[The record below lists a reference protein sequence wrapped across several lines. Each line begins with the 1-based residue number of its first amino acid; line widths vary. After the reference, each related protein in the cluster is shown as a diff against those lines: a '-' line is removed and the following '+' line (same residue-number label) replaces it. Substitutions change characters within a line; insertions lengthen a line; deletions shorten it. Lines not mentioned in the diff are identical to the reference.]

1 MLQEMVSHTDLI
13 PENLEAWRAV
23 AANAWYDGVDGV
35 MSFNLFPKLPGTP
48 QTELARTAWQEMGDP
63 EGLVGLDKLYCIEHL
78 HYDDNC
84 YLFKSVPRE
93 GRLPVTINKG
103 ATVTRNLPVAD
114 NISGL
119 ADRVKKLQLRICLE
133 GFQAGDQVD
142 VTMNGT
148 RLDALPEKPLWL
160 AADVPPEAMRQ
171 GKNNLMVGYPSGTAE
186 ALVMTSVEL
195 TVDYK

>member
-23 AANAWYDGVDGV
+23 AANAWHDGVDGV
-35 MSFNLFPKLPGTP
+35 MSFNLFPRLPGTP

-93 GRLPVTINKG
+93 GRLPVTISKG

-114 NISGL
+114 DISGL
-119 ADRVKKLQLRICLE
+119 ADRIEKLHLRICLGRISVRRPGGCDDE
-133 GFQAGDQVD
+133 RHPTRRPARKAAVAGGRR
-142 VTMNGT
+142 T
-148 RLDALPEKPLWL
+148 P
-160 AADVPPEAMRQ
+160 
-171 GKNNLMVGYPSGTAE
+171 
-186 ALVMTSVEL
+186 
-195 TVDYK
+195 